1 MQIQTAQGSLTIG
14 AHKPL
19 PELAGIGH
27 NAPPDPFEAF
37 NLHVSDLFDQAEQFL
52 DGTGISTQEQ
62 ANDVSAILDMCRKA
76 RKDADTARA
85 DEKRPHD
92 EAGKA
97 VQAKWK
103 PLLDKCD
110 LAANAAKKALAPWLE
125 AREAEQRAAA
135 EAARVEAEEKAAAA
149 REAAS
154 NVAPDDLAAQ
164 AELAR
169 LRDASEAAQ
178 KAAEKA
184 GKAKAQ
190 AKGGERAV
198 GLRKRWIPTITD
210 RMAVLKH
217 YMLERPDDLAAWLTD
232 QVERDCRVNKRDVPG
247 VTYKEESYA
256 Q

>member
-1 MQIQTAQGSLTIG
+1 MDMITAQGPLSVG

-27 NAPPDPFEAF
+27 NSPPDPFEAF
-37 NLHVSDLFDQAEQFL
+37 DLHVTDLFEQAEQFL
-52 DGTGISTQEQ
+52 DGTGIATQQQ
-62 ANDVSAILDMCRKA
+62 ADDVSRILNMCRKA
-76 RKDADTARA
+76 RTDADKVRA

-103 PLLDKCD
+103 PILDKCD
-110 LAANAAKKALAPWLE
+110 LAAGAAKKVLAPWLE
-125 AREAEQRAAA
+125 ARDAEQRAVA

-149 REAAS
+149 RIAAQT
-154 NVAPDDLAAQ
+154 VAPDDLAAQ
-164 AELAR
+164 ARLAELR
-169 LRDASEAAQ
+169 EVSEAAQ
-178 KAAEKA
+178 KAATKA
-184 GKAKAQ
+184 GKAKAR
-190 AKGGERAV
+190 ASGGERAV

-217 YMLERPDDLAAWLTD
+217 YMLERPDDLAAWLAD
-232 QVERDCRVNKRDVPG
+232 QVERDNRVAKRDVPG